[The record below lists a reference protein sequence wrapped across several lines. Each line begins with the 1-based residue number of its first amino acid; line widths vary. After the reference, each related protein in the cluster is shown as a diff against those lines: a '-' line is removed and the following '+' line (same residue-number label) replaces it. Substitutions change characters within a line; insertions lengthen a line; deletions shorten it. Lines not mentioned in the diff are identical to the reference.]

1 MYARAGYGC
10 APGGDEFIVLLTSI
24 GDGACAAVTAERI
37 VSDLAREF
45 TIQDYQL
52 NITCSLGIS
61 IFPDHGTD
69 VDALVRNAD
78 AAMYVAKDSGHN
90 NFQFFNSDMNT
101 QATQKLNL
109 ENGLRRALEKNE
121 LFLMYQPDVDL
132 STGHIT
138 GCEALLRWRHP
149 KLGLVPPDKFIP
161 VAECTGLIVPIGE
174 WVLRSACNQAKQWQN
189 AGLPSLPVSVNVSPV
204 QFRQKDFAQLVRTVL
219 SETGLAPK
227 HLELELTEG
236 LIISSAQLLRSVL
249 RELTEMGVRLSIDD
263 FGTGYSN
270 LSYLRQFPVY
280 KLKIDRSFVKD
291 IAVGTDDAAITG
303 AIITLPRA

>member
-1 MYARAGYGC
+1 MAY
-10 APGGDEFIVLLTSI
+10 D
-24 GDGACAAVTAERI
+24 
-37 VSDLAREF
+37 
-45 TIQDYQL
+45 
-52 NITCSLGIS
+52 
-61 IFPDHGTD
+61 
-69 VDALVRNAD
+69 
-78 AAMYVAKDSGHN
+78 
-90 NFQFFNSDMNT
+90 
-101 QATQKLNL
+101 
-109 ENGLRRALEKNE
+109 RALEKNE
-121 LFLMYQPDVDL
+121 LFLMYQTDVDL

-189 AGLPSLPVSVNVSPV
+189 AALPSLPVSVNVSPV
-204 QFRQKDFAQLVRTVL
+204 QFRQKDFAQLVRTVR

-249 RELTEMGVRLSIDD
+249 RKLTEMGVRLSIDD

-280 KLKIDRSFVKD
+280 KLIIDRSFVKD

-303 AIITLPRA
+303 AIIHTAQSLNLRVTRGRGNRGANVVPAGPSLRRVSRILFSKPLLPKDFADTLRRATADAVI